1 MAALTPPED
10 QGVVALWVGGLTA
23 DITQQDLRD
32 AFYAYGEI
40 AAVRRDEPHRRTQAG
55 RGGET
60 GDRARAVVRCG

>member
-1 MAALTPPED
+1 MSALTPPED

-40 AAVRRDEPHRRTQAG
+40 AAVRMQRRTTGAG
-55 RGGET
+55 TGEET